1 MNRAI
6 LLVSHGNLAS
16 TMKECVELIT
26 GKQKHLHALSMDA
39 NETFDSFSS
48 QLESSVNKLRA
59 RYQEIFILADIKGG
73 SPCNA
78 ATLQV
83 LIDGDVQVI
92 AGFHLG
98 LVIECCLSP
107 ARPRE
112 LIANASQ
119 SISHINSAIERKL

>member
-1 MNRAI
+1 MLNRAI

-16 TMKECVELIT
+16 TMKECVQLIT
-26 GKQKHLHALSMDA
+26 GKQKDLYALSMDA
-39 NETFDSFSS
+39 EETFESFSS
-48 QLESSVNKLRA
+48 RLETSVNQLRV
-59 RYQEIFILADIKGG
+59 RYQEIIILADIKGG

-83 LIDGDVQVI
+83 FKERSIQVI

-107 ARPRE
+107 ASPRE

-119 SISHINSAIERKL
+119 SISHINSVIN

>member
-1 MNRAI
+1 MKRAI
-6 LLVSHGNLAS
+6 LLVSHGKLAL

-26 GKQKHLHALSMDA
+26 GKQKHLYALSMDA
-39 NETFDSFSS
+39 DETFESFSS
-48 QLESSVNKLRA
+48 QLGTSVNQLRVCH
-59 RYQEIFILADIKGG
+59 QEIIILADIKGG

-83 LIDGDVQVI
+83 LEGSDIHVI

-107 ARPRE
+107 ASPGE

-119 SISHINSAIERKL
+119 SISHINSVIK

>member
-16 TMKECVELIT
+16 TMKECVQLIT
-26 GKQKHLHALSMDA
+26 GKQKDLYALSMDA
-39 NETFDSFSS
+39 EETFDSFSS
-48 QLESSVNKLRA
+48 RLETSVNQLRV
-59 RYQEIFILADIKGG
+59 RYQEIIILADIKGG

-83 LIDGDVQVI
+83 LKERSIQVI

-107 ARPRE
+107 ASPRE

-119 SISHINSAIERKL
+119 SISHINSVIN